1 MITLVLPAEDCA
13 RIAYVLRDYAY
24 EDYHDAETEA
34 ANGHPGLLNECA
46 HLDYLARLLDPQ
58 QIH

>member
-13 RIAYVLRDYAY
+13 RIAYILRDYAY

-34 ANGHPGLLNECA
+34 ANGHPELLQECA
-46 HLDYLARLLDPQ
+46 YLDFLARQIDPQ
-58 QIH
+58 LTH